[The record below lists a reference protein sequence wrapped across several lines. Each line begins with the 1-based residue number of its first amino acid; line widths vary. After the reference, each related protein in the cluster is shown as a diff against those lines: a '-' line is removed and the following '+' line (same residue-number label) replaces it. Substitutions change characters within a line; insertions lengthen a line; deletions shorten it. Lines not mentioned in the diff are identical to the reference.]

1 MSLNAHILIA
11 DDEETFRELLV
22 SRLAR
27 KGSQVAGVSTGEE
40 ALKAIQSR
48 YFDVG
53 VFDIR
58 MPGMDGIELLRRA
71 RELQP
76 SLEVIVITGHG
87 TIDSA
92 IEAMRLGAYDY
103 LTKPCNLSELEIVL
117 GKALEKKALVEE
129 NRGLRE
135 AFKRQA
141 GAREIIGKSAEVR
154 RVIELT
160 RKVAASELP
169 VLIEGESGTG
179 KELVAQAVHTWSSKA
194 SGPFIPVNCGS
205 LPAQLLESEMFG
217 HEKGAF
223 TGAASQRPGLVE
235 MADRGTLFLDE
246 IGEMDPSL
254 QVKLLRFLETG
265 EFRRLGD
272 NRLRRVDAR
281 IVAATN
287 RRLDQEVRGGRFRED
302 LYYRLNVLAIRV
314 PPLRERKDDI
324 PLLVEHFLRLRGAH
338 QKEVTPEA
346 MEALLA
352 YDYPGNVRE
361 LANLVERGA
370 VLSSGGKIERADL
383 FGLRE
388 NLPAYEALTL
398 SEVEKR
404 HILATLK
411 AAGGNKSRAADLL
424 GISVRNLYRKLA
436 EYGVGGGPM
445 E

>member
-22 SRLAR
+22 NRLVR
-27 KGSQVAGVSTGEE
+27 KGSQVIGVSTGEE

-223 TGAASQRPGLVE
+223 TGAAAQRSGLVE

-272 NRLRRVDAR
+272 NRLRRVEAR

-314 PPLRERKDDI
+314 PPLRERKEDI
-324 PLLVEHFLRLRGAH
+324 PLLVEYFLRLRGAH
-338 QKEVTPEA
+338 QKEVTPEG

-411 AAGGNKSRAADLL
+411 ATGGNKSRAADLL

-436 EYGVGGGPM
+436 EYGVGGGA
-445 E
+445 EE